1 MEVTENEIDVQGPL
15 VGFVDDERVV
25 LPKERIISCFCQEH
39 PVRHE
44 LYPSR
49 FAIRAVFEANLV
61 TDLPAQLHFQLFRD
75 ATRHRGRGNST
86 GLGAADPFSLLSS
99 SHFQDDFR
107 KLGGLSRS
115 GVTAHDHDGMTFQ
128 ARPDI
133 IPSSRDRQVLWK
145 KKFHAVP
152 LMNAGGHRRKGRTM
166 SNEAIQFQFTPSPEG
181 TTITAMIPVE
191 KIKHT
196 IFLIEVCNC

>member
-1 MEVTENEIDVQGPL
+1 M
-15 VGFVDDERVV
+15 GFVNDERVI
-25 LPKERIISCFCQEH
+25 LSQERIIPCFRKKD

-44 LYPSR
+44 LHAGHL
-49 FAIRAVFEANLV
+49 AIRTVFEANLV
-61 TDLPAQLHFQLFRD
+61 SDLPAQLHFQLFRD
-75 ATRHRGRGNST
+75 ATRHGGRGNST

-107 KLGGLSRS
+107 KLGGLSRA

-181 TTITAMIPVE
+181 TTITKMIPVE
-191 KIKHT
+191 KIKYT